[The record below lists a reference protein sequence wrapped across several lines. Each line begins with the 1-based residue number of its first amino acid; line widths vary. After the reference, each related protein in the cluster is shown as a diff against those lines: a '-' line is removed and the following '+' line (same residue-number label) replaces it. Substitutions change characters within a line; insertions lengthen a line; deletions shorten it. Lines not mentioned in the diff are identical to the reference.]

1 MLVRY
6 SKIWYLYIDSKA
18 DLAQVQKLPRID
30 RTNLISRTTSKKVT
44 RKEKEKNILQ
54 YTNETECYRMVTVGD
69 GRLNLWI
76 WYTRLSLYVAGFGVT
91 PTSILANS
99 RCFFLVGFSVL
110 YVSIYIYGK
119 HIYIY
124 ILIYSYFIMNFCLYV
139 NINRTNVL
147 HRYNISI
154 SIT

>member
-1 MLVRY
+1 
-6 SKIWYLYIDSKA
+6 
-18 DLAQVQKLPRID
+18 
-30 RTNLISRTTSKKVT
+30 
-44 RKEKEKNILQ
+44 
-54 YTNETECYRMVTVGD
+54 
-69 GRLNLWI
+69 
-76 WYTRLSLYVAGFGVT
+76 LYVAGFGVT